1 MSEAIKKNQE
11 IIEVEPETTK
21 AKPYTFRRLAAE
33 DIFPMFT
40 IINKIGLKEFKTLFE
55 GDNLARL
62 AASFKGGKTAEKAI
76 EEVGISVFIEIVG
89 IILGNLPK
97 CEADIFNM
105 LANTSDLTV
114 EQVRKLDMADF
125 AEMIMD
131 FVKKEE
137 FADFIKVVSKLFK

>member
-1 MSEAIKKNQE
+1 MSEAIKKNHE
-11 IIEVEPETTK
+11 VIETEPETK

-40 IINKIGLKEFKTLFE
+40 IINKIGLQEFKHLFE
-55 GDNLARL
+55 GGNLMKL
-62 AASFKGGKTAEKAI
+62 ASSVSGNKAAQNAV
-76 EEVGISVFIEIVG
+76 EEIGISVFIEIVG
-89 IILGNLPK
+89 IIICKMPK

-125 AEMIMD
+125 AEMILD

>member
-1 MSEAIKKNQE
+1 
-11 IIEVEPETTK
+11 
-21 AKPYTFRRLAAE
+21 
-33 DIFPMFT
+33 MFT
-40 IINKIGLKEFKTLFE
+40 IINKIGLNEFKAFFD

-76 EEVGISVFIEIVG
+76 EEVGISVFIELVS

-97 CEADIFNM
+97 CENDIFNM

-114 EQVRKLDMADF
+114 EQVRKLDMAEF

>member
-1 MSEAIKKNQE
+1 MSESIKKNQE
-11 IIEVEPETTK
+11 VIEPEPETTK

-40 IINKIGLKEFKTLFE
+40 IINKIGMKEFKTFFG

-62 AASFKGGKTAEKAI
+62 AATFKGDKTAEAII
-76 EEVGISVFIEIVG
+76 EEVGLSVFIELVS

-97 CEADIFNM
+97 CENDIFNM

-114 EQVRKLDMADF
+114 EQVKKLDMADF

-131 FVKKEE
+131 FVKKDE
-137 FADFIKVVSKLFK
+137 FADFIRVVSKLFK

>member
-1 MSEAIKKNQE
+1 MNETIKKNHE
-11 IIEVEPETTK
+11 VIETEPATTK
-21 AKPYTFRRLAAE
+21 EKPYTFRRLAAE

-55 GDNLARL
+55 GDNLARR
-62 AASFKGGKTAEKAI
+62 AASFKGGKTAEKAV
-76 EEVGISVFIEIVG
+76 EEIGISVFIEIVG
-89 IILGNLPK
+89 IIIGNMPK
-97 CEADIFNM
+97 CEEDIFSM
-105 LANTSDLTV
+105 LENTSDLTV

-125 AEMIMD
+125 AEMILD

>member
-1 MSEAIKKNQE
+1 MNETIKKNH
-11 IIEVEPETTK
+11 EVIDTEPENTK

-40 IINKIGLKEFKTLFE
+40 IIKKIGVDEFRTLFSGE
-55 GDNLARL
+55 NLTRFATVLKKDR
-62 AASFKGGKTAEKAI
+62 GAEKVI

-89 IILGNLPK
+89 IVLGNLPK

-125 AEMIMD
+125 AEMILD

>member
-1 MSEAIKKNQE
+1 MSESIKKNQE
-11 IIEVEPETTK
+11 VIETEPETTR

-33 DIFPMFT
+33 DVFPMFT
-40 IINKIGLKEFKTLFE
+40 IINKIGMKEFKTFFE

-62 AASFKGGKTAEKAI
+62 AATFKGDKTAEAII
-76 EEVGISVFIEIVG
+76 EEVGISVFIELVS

-97 CEADIFNM
+97 CENDIFNM

-131 FVKKEE
+131 FVKKAE